1 MGDET
6 FSDDELR
13 DRIREVKREEEQISY
28 ERRLLHGRIDV
39 VRSEILT
46 RIERR
51 AGVEQHDADPL
62 QDLVRRLSDAL
73 THTGPPPI
81 DDELAKLGAA
91 DDEDAAALAADDDP
105 LEELPELTALE
116 DAELTHLVRVLTA
129 REQRTSA
136 RRQELHRE
144 LDKLRAEH
152 VARLQERFAATGG
165 E

>member
-51 AGVEQHDADPL
+51 AGVEHPDADPL

-91 DDEDAAALAADDDP
+91 DDEDAAALAADDEP

>member
-1 MGDET
+1 MPDSS

-13 DRIREVKREEEQISY
+13 DRIREVKRDEEQVSY
-28 ERRLLHGRIDV
+28 ERRMLHGRIDV
-39 VRSEILT
+39 VRSEILA
-46 RIERR
+46 RIDRR
-51 AGVEQHDADPL
+51 TGVEEASDDL
-62 QDLVRRLSDAL
+62 SDLVRRLSDAL

-81 DDELAKLGAA
+81 DEELERFGATDELAAQPG
-91 DDEDAAALAADDDP
+91 DDT
-105 LEELPELTALE
+105 LEELPELPPLA
-116 DAELTHLVRVLTA
+116 DAELTHLVRVLMA
-129 REQRTSA
+129 HEARTSA

>member
-1 MGDET
+1 MGDT
-6 FSDDELR
+6 SLTDDELR
-13 DRIREVKREEEQISY
+13 DRIREVKREEEQVSY

-39 VRSEILT
+39 VRSEILA
-46 RIERR
+46 RIDRR
-51 AGVEQHDADPL
+51 AGVEHDDADPL

-81 DDELAKLGAA
+81 DDELARLGAEEEDAADVAA
-91 DDEDAAALAADDDP
+91 DDAP
-105 LEELPELTALE
+105 LDELPELTALE
-116 DAELTHLVRVLTA
+116 DADLTHLVRVLTS
-129 REQRTSA
+129 RERRASA

-144 LDKLRAEH
+144 LDRLRAEH

>member
-1 MGDET
+1 MAET
-6 FSDDELR
+6 SLSDDELR
-13 DRIREVKREEEQISY
+13 DRIREVKREEEQVSY

-46 RIERR
+46 RIDRR
-51 AGVEQHDADPL
+51 AGVEHHDADPL

-81 DDELAKLGAA
+81 DDELARLGAEEEDADDIAA
-91 DDEDAAALAADDDP
+91 DDEP
-105 LEELPELTALE
+105 LEELPELTALG
-116 DAELTHLVRVLTA
+116 DGELTHLVRVLTV
-129 REQRTSA
+129 RERRTSA

-144 LDKLRAEH
+144 LDRLRAEH

>member
-1 MGDET
+1 MPDSS

-13 DRIREVKREEEQISY
+13 DRIREVKRDEEQVSY
-28 ERRLLHGRIDV
+28 ERRMLHGRIDV
-39 VRSEILT
+39 VRSEILA
-46 RIERR
+46 RIDRR
-51 AGVEQHDADPL
+51 TGVEDDSPDDLA
-62 QDLVRRLSDAL
+62 DLVRRLSDAL

-81 DDELAKLGAA
+81 DEELERFGTS
-91 DDEDAAALAADDDP
+91 DALADQPGDDT
-105 LEELPELTALE
+105 LEELPELPPLA
-116 DAELTHLVRVLTA
+116 DAELTHLVRVLMA
-129 REQRTSA
+129 HEARTSA

>member
-51 AGVEQHDADPL
+51 AGVEHHDADPL

-81 DDELAKLGAA
+81 DDELAKLGA
-91 DDEDAAALAADDDP
+91 DEGDAAPAAADADE

-116 DAELTHLVRVLTA
+116 DAELTQLVRALTA

>member
-1 MGDET
+1 MAET
-6 FSDDELR
+6 SLSDDELR
-13 DRIREVKREEEQISY
+13 DRIREVKREEEQVSY

-46 RIERR
+46 RIDRR
-51 AGVEQHDADPL
+51 AGVEHHDADPL

-81 DDELAKLGAA
+81 DDELARLGAEEEDADDIAA
-91 DDEDAAALAADDDP
+91 DDEP

-116 DAELTHLVRVLTA
+116 DGELTHLVRVLTV
-129 REQRTSA
+129 RERRTSA

-144 LDKLRAEH
+144 LDRLRAEH

>member
-1 MGDET
+1 MSDSS

-13 DRIREVKREEEQISY
+13 DRIREVKRDEEQVSY
-28 ERRLLHGRIDV
+28 ERRMLHGRIDV
-39 VRSEILT
+39 VRSEILA
-46 RIERR
+46 RVDRR
-51 AGVEQHDADPL
+51 TGVEEATDDL
-62 QDLVRRLSDAL
+62 SDLVRRLSDAL

-81 DDELAKLGAA
+81 DEELERFGASDELAAQPG
-91 DDEDAAALAADDDP
+91 DDA
-105 LEELPELTALE
+105 LEELPELPPLA
-116 DAELTHLVRVLTA
+116 DAELTHLVRVLMA
-129 REQRTSA
+129 HEARTSA

>member
-62 QDLVRRLSDAL
+62 EELVRRLSDAL

-91 DDEDAAALAADDDP
+91 DDEDAATLAADDDS

>member
-1 MGDET
+1 MSDSS

-13 DRIREVKREEEQISY
+13 DRIREVKRDEEQVSY
-28 ERRLLHGRIDV
+28 ERRMLHGRIDV
-39 VRSEILT
+39 VRSEILS
-46 RIERR
+46 RIDRR
-51 AGVEQHDADPL
+51 AGVEQAPDDPL

-81 DDELAKLGAA
+81 DEELARFGSSEELAPEPG
-91 DDEDAAALAADDDP
+91 DDLV
-105 LEELPELTALE
+105 EELPELEPLE
-116 DAELTHLVRVLTA
+116 DSELTHLVRVLMA
-129 REQRTSA
+129 HEARTSA
-136 RRQELHRE
+136 RRQDLHRE

>member
-1 MGDET
+1 MAET
-6 FSDDELR
+6 SLSDDELR
-13 DRIREVKREEEQISY
+13 DRIREVKREEEQVSY

-46 RIERR
+46 RIDRR
-51 AGVEQHDADPL
+51 AGVEHHDADPL

-81 DDELAKLGAA
+81 DDELAKLGAD
-91 DDEDAAALAADDDP
+91 DDEDPTALAADDEP

>member
-1 MGDET
+1 MSDSS

-13 DRIREVKREEEQISY
+13 DRIREVKRDEEQVSY
-28 ERRLLHGRIDV
+28 ERRMLHGRIDV
-39 VRSEILT
+39 VRSEILA
-46 RIERR
+46 RIDRR
-51 AGVEQHDADPL
+51 TGVEPAPDDL
-62 QDLVRRLSDAL
+62 QELVRRLSDAL

-81 DDELAKLGAA
+81 DEELERFGSTDELAPEPG
-91 DDEDAAALAADDDP
+91 DDAID
-105 LEELPELTALE
+105 ELPELDPLA
-116 DAELTHLVRVLTA
+116 DAELTHLVRVLMA
-129 REQRTSA
+129 HEARTSA

>member
-51 AGVEQHDADPL
+51 AGVEHHDADPL

-81 DDELAKLGAA
+81 DDELAKLGAD
-91 DDEDAAALAADDDP
+91 DDEDATALAADDET
-105 LEELPELTALE
+105 LEELPELTGLE
-116 DAELTHLVRVLTA
+116 DAELTHLVRALTA

>member
-1 MGDET
+1 MK
-6 FSDDELR
+6 R
-13 DRIREVKREEEQISY
+13 DEEQVSY

-39 VRSEILT
+39 VRSEILA
-46 RIERR
+46 RIDRR
-51 AGVEQHDADPL
+51 AGVEHDDADPL

-81 DDELAKLGAA
+81 DDELARLGAEEEDAADVAA
-91 DDEDAAALAADDDP
+91 DDTP
-105 LEELPELTALE
+105 LEELPKLTALE
-116 DAELTHLVRVLTA
+116 DGELTHLVRVLTL
-129 REQRTSA
+129 RERRASA

-144 LDKLRAEH
+144 LDRLRAEH

>member
-51 AGVEQHDADPL
+51 AGVEHHDADPL

-81 DDELAKLGAA
+81 DDELAKLGA
-91 DDEDAAALAADDDP
+91 DEGDAAPAAADTDE

-116 DAELTHLVRVLTA
+116 DAELTQLVRALTA

>member
-1 MGDET
+1 MAET
-6 FSDDELR
+6 SLSDDELR
-13 DRIREVKREEEQISY
+13 DRIREVKREEEQVSY

-46 RIERR
+46 RIDRR
-51 AGVEQHDADPL
+51 AGVEHHDADPL

-81 DDELAKLGAA
+81 DDELARLGAEEEDADDIAA
-91 DDEDAAALAADDDP
+91 DDAP
-105 LEELPELTALE
+105 LEELPELTALG
-116 DAELTHLVRVLTA
+116 DGELTHLVRVLTV
-129 REQRTSA
+129 RERRTSA

-144 LDKLRAEH
+144 LDRLRAEH

>member
-1 MGDET
+1 MSDSS

-13 DRIREVKREEEQISY
+13 DRIREVKRDEEQVSY
-28 ERRLLHGRIDV
+28 ERRMLHGRIDV
-39 VRSEILT
+39 VRSEILA
-46 RIERR
+46 RVDRR
-51 AGVEQHDADPL
+51 TGVEESSDDLA
-62 QDLVRRLSDAL
+62 DLVRRLSDAL

-81 DDELAKLGAA
+81 DEELERFGASDELSDQPG
-91 DDEDAAALAADDDP
+91 DDTI
-105 LEELPELTALE
+105 EELPELAPLADE
-116 DAELTHLVRVLTA
+116 ELTHLVRVLMA
-129 REQRTSA
+129 HEARTSA

>member
-1 MGDET
+1 MSDSS

-13 DRIREVKREEEQISY
+13 DRIREVKRDEEQVSY
-28 ERRLLHGRIDV
+28 ERRMLHGRIDV
-39 VRSEILT
+39 VRSEILA
-46 RIERR
+46 RIDRR
-51 AGVEQHDADPL
+51 TGVEQAPDDPL

-81 DDELAKLGAA
+81 DEELERFGSSDELAPEPGDELARGAA
-91 DDEDAAALAADDDP
+91 RARRRSR
-105 LEELPELTALE
+105 T
-116 DAELTHLVRVLTA
+116 AELTHLVRVLMA
-129 REQRTSA
+129 HEARTSA

>member
-1 MGDET
+1 MAET
-6 FSDDELR
+6 SLSDDELR
-13 DRIREVKREEEQISY
+13 DRIREVKREEEQVSY

-46 RIERR
+46 RIDRR
-51 AGVEQHDADPL
+51 AGVEHHDADPL

-81 DDELAKLGAA
+81 DDELARLGAEEDDADDIAA
-91 DDEDAAALAADDDP
+91 DDEP
-105 LEELPELTALE
+105 LEELPELTALG
-116 DAELTHLVRVLTA
+116 DGELTHLVRVLTV
-129 REQRTSA
+129 RERRTSA

-144 LDKLRAEH
+144 LDRLRAEH